1 MTAIIEKKAGLSTAK
16 NAEFDSKNAGFDY
29 AKLDLSALE
38 TAALK
43 KSKLANVLSLFTSS
57 STLICCALPATLVA
71 IGSAATLTALV
82 GNFPQ
87 LIWISEHKGL
97 VFGIA
102 GAMLAI
108 AGYLQWQARNAPCP
122 VDPIL
127 ALACTKTRKNA
138 LRIYWLS
145 VGIFAVGAF
154 FAFVAPILI

>member
-1 MTAIIEKKAGLSTAK
+1 MTIDNLQT
-16 NAEFDSKNAGFDY
+16 DV
-29 AKLDLSALE
+29 DLSAVK
-38 TAALK
+38 TAQK
-43 KSKLANVLSLFTSS
+43 ANILSLFTSG

-87 LIWISEHKGL
+87 LIWISEHKPL
-97 VFGIA
+97 VFGLA

-127 ALACTKTRKNA
+127 AAVCSKTRKNA
-138 LRIYWLS
+138 MMIYWLS
-145 VGIFAVGAF
+145 VAIFAIGAF
-154 FAFVAPILI
+154 FAFVAPFLI

>member
-1 MTAIIEKKAGLSTAK
+1 MS
-16 NAEFDSKNAGFDY
+16 
-29 AKLDLSALE
+29 AKLQSGADLSAVK
-38 TAALK
+38 TADFDLSAVK
-43 KSKLANVLSLFTSS
+43 TAQKANILSLFTSG

-87 LIWISEHKGL
+87 LIWISEHKSL
-97 VFGIA
+97 VFGVA

-122 VDPIL
+122 ADA
-127 ALACTKTRKNA
+127 ALAAVCTKTRKNA

-154 FAFVAPILI
+154 FAFIAPYFV